1 MWDVDT
7 EEPIY
12 NAIVWQDR
20 RTSEFC
26 DELKAQGLTDKIH
39 EKTGL
44 IIDAYF
50 SGTKIKWILDNVPGA
65 RKRAEMGKLRFGNVD
80 SWLVWR
86 LTRGKVHVTDVTNAS
101 RTMLFNIHDLKW
113 DKELMELLDIP
124 MSMMPVVKSSS
135 EVYGHTKTTIF
146 AHEVPISGIA
156 GDQQAAL
163 FGQMCIEPSSI
174 KNTYGTGCFVMLN
187 TGNKPV
193 MSKNNLLTTIAW
205 KIGNQVVY
213 ALEGS
218 IYVGGS
224 VVQWLRDGL
233 GFITSSSEIE
243 DLASTVPD
251 SGGVYFVPAL
261 TGLAAPYWD
270 QYARGTIIGITRGT
284 TRAHIARAALDGI
297 AFQTYDIAQAMAK
310 DMNASLTELKV
321 DGGASR
327 NIAEE
332 ALYEYARRNYAGKK
346 DAKSVE
352 KFKLVDKM
360 IKEDAISRERDR
372 IKFLSGLTPEEVQR
386 IGDDCFH
393 EKYQNKFYPQMK
405 ALLANL
411 RNYGFETWVI
421 SASPELLYQR
431 FCVEELGFQEDRV
444 IGVKSLVTMSGVVTD
459 QIVFPS
465 PQDEGKAEVIRTFI
479 KTRPLFAAGNSRG
492 DMEMMN
498 TSVGLKLILNP
509 DDKTPQKVMG
519 GKTVK
524 QYWAADPN
532 CITEY
537 TRDVV
542 EGNYNWAC
550 DEYNV
555 KQNAATDVSTP
566 AVVIY

>member
-1 MWDVDT
+1 MEKKFILALDQGTTSSRAIVFDHNGHIKSVAQKEFTQYFPQPGWVEHNPNEIWSSQASVIAEAISAIDINGLDIAGIGITNQRETTIVWDIDT

-20 RTSEFC
+20 RTSEYC
-26 DELKAQGLTDKIH
+26 DELKAQGLTEKIH

-86 LTRGKVHVTDVTNAS
+86 LTRGEIHVTDVTNAS
-101 RTMLFNIHDLKW
+101 RTMLFNIKDLKW
-113 DKELMELLDIP
+113 DEELLKLLDIP
-124 MSMMPVVKSSS
+124 MSMMPEVKSSS
-135 EVYGHTKTTIF
+135 EIYGHTKTTIF

-163 FGQMCIEPSSI
+163 FGQMCIEPGSI

-187 TGNKPV
+187 TGSKPV
-193 MSKNNLLTTIAW
+193 LSKNNLLTTIAW
-205 KIGNQVVY
+205 KIGDRVTY

-310 DMNASLTELKV
+310 DMDAPLMELKV

-327 NIAEE
+327 NNLLMQHQADLLGITVVRPKITETTALGAAYLAGLAVGFWNNIDEIKNQWQVERTFEPIADSEKIE
-332 ALYEYARRNYAGKK
+332 AAKAGW
-346 DAKSVE
+346 A
-352 KFKLVDKM
+352 
-360 IKEDAISRERDR
+360 DAIGRT
-372 IKFLSGLTPEEVQR
+372 LTKR
-386 IGDDCFH
+386 
-393 EKYQNKFYPQMK
+393 
-405 ALLANL
+405 
-411 RNYGFETWVI
+411 
-421 SASPELLYQR
+421 
-431 FCVEELGFQEDRV
+431 
-444 IGVKSLVTMSGVVTD
+444 
-459 QIVFPS
+459 
-465 PQDEGKAEVIRTFI
+465 
-479 KTRPLFAAGNSRG
+479 
-492 DMEMMN
+492 
-498 TSVGLKLILNP
+498 
-509 DDKTPQKVMG
+509 
-519 GKTVK
+519 
-524 QYWAADPN
+524 
-532 CITEY
+532 
-537 TRDVV
+537 
-542 EGNYNWAC
+542 
-550 DEYNV
+550 
-555 KQNAATDVSTP
+555 
-566 AVVIY
+566 

>member
-1 MWDVDT
+1 MEKKFILALDQGTTSSRAIVFDHNGQIKSVAQKEFTQYFPQPGWVEHNPNEIWSSQASVIAEAISAIDINGLDIAGIGITNQRETTIVWDVDT

-26 DELKAQGLTDKIH
+26 DELKAQDLTDKIH

-86 LTRGKVHVTDVTNAS
+86 LTRGEVHVTDVSNAS

-113 DKELMELLDIP
+113 DEELMELLDIP
-124 MSMMPVVKSSS
+124 MSMMPEVKSSS

-163 FGQMCIEPSSI
+163 FGQMCIEPGSI

-270 QYARGTIIGITRGT
+270 QYARGTIVGITRGT

-327 NIAEE
+327 NNLLMQTQADLLGIKVVRPRITETTALGAAYLAGLAVGFWKNIDDIKNQWQVERDFEPIADSACIEE
-332 ALYEYARRNYAGKK
+332 AKAGW
-346 DAKSVE
+346 A
-352 KFKLVDKM
+352 
-360 IKEDAISRERDR
+360 DAIGRT
-372 IKFLSGLTPEEVQR
+372 LT
-386 IGDDCFH
+386 
-393 EKYQNKFYPQMK
+393 NK
-405 ALLANL
+405 
-411 RNYGFETWVI
+411 
-421 SASPELLYQR
+421 
-431 FCVEELGFQEDRV
+431 
-444 IGVKSLVTMSGVVTD
+444 
-459 QIVFPS
+459 
-465 PQDEGKAEVIRTFI
+465 
-479 KTRPLFAAGNSRG
+479 
-492 DMEMMN
+492 
-498 TSVGLKLILNP
+498 
-509 DDKTPQKVMG
+509 
-519 GKTVK
+519 
-524 QYWAADPN
+524 
-532 CITEY
+532 
-537 TRDVV
+537 
-542 EGNYNWAC
+542 
-550 DEYNV
+550 
-555 KQNAATDVSTP
+555 
-566 AVVIY
+566 